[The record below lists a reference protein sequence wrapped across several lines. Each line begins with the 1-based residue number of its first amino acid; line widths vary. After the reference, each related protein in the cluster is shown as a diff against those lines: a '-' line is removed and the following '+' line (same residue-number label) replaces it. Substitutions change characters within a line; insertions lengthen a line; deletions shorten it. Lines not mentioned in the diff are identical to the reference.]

1 MNKWI
6 LSKSAVRTLSLLFIL
21 MLVFLESSFVEGAV
35 VGGDKFDLFKTPTA
49 PGEIR
54 LAGIDGKPLK
64 LSDFEGKVVILNFW
78 RKDCPYCVVEKD
90 HLKNFAKKVGGSDLE
105 VISVDLWDD
114 PSWVKDQAAKLGPQ
128 FRVATGL
135 PGRKALVENVV
146 RGRLMGYYVI
156 NESNE
161 AIFEIKGFPS
171 TYVLDKQGKI
181 VAGHTGMVNWNAP
194 TVHDTMRLFLK
205 AAESGQEKKAST
217 TESRPGWLSDL
228 MKSPDEINLS
238 SLK

>member
-64 LSDFEGKVVILNFW
+64 LSDFQGKVVILNFW

-135 PGRKALVENVV
+135 PGRKSFEENVV

-205 AAESGQEKKAST
+205 AESGQEKKAST
-217 TESRPGWLSDL
+217 TEIRPGWLSDL

>member
-64 LSDFEGKVVILNFW
+64 LSDFQGKVVILNFW

-114 PSWVKDQAAKLGPQ
+114 PSWVKDQAAKIGPQ

-135 PGRKALVENVV
+135 PGRKSFEENVV

-205 AAESGQEKKAST
+205 AESGQEKKAST
-217 TESRPGWLSDL
+217 TEIRPGWLSDL

>member
-1 MNKWI
+1 MNKWV
-6 LSKSAVRTLSLLFIL
+6 LLKFAVRTLSLLTIL
-21 MLVFLESSFVEGAV
+21 MLVFLEPSFVDGAV
-35 VGGDKFDLFKTPTA
+35 VGGEKFDLFKAPTA

-54 LAGIDGKPLK
+54 LAGIDGKPLR
-64 LSDFEGKVVILNFW
+64 LSDFQGKVVILNFW

-90 HLKNFAKKVGGSDLE
+90 HLKNFSRKFGGSDLE
-105 VISVDLWDD
+105 IISVDLWDD
-114 PSWVKDQAAKLGPQ
+114 PAWVKDQAAKFGPQ
-128 FRVATGL
+128 FRIATGL
-135 PGRKALVENVV
+135 PGRKSFVENVV

-194 TVHDTMRLFLK
+194 TVHDTMHLFLK
-205 AAESGQEKKAST
+205 AESRLEKKASII
-217 TESRPGWLSDL
+217 ESRPGWLSDL

-238 SLK
+238 LLR

>member
-1 MNKWI
+1 
-6 LSKSAVRTLSLLFIL
+6 
-21 MLVFLESSFVEGAV
+21 
-35 VGGDKFDLFKTPTA
+35 
-49 PGEIR
+49 
-54 LAGIDGKPLK
+54 
-64 LSDFEGKVVILNFW
+64 
-78 RKDCPYCVVEKD
+78 
-90 HLKNFAKKVGGSDLE
+90 
-105 VISVDLWDD
+105 
-114 PSWVKDQAAKLGPQ
+114 
-128 FRVATGL
+128 
-135 PGRKALVENVV
+135 
-146 RGRLMGYYVI
+146 MGYYVI

-205 AAESGQEKKAST
+205 AESGQEKKAST
-217 TESRPGWLSDL
+217 TEIRPGWLSDL